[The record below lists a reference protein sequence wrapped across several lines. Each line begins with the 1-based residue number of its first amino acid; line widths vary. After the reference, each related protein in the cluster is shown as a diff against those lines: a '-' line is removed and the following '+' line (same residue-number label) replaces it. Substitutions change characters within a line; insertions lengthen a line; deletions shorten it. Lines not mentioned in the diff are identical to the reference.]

1 MLKKFA
7 IDITHGLRS
16 MVRGFDADWDFTE
29 RRQTLRIP
37 CRHKVE
43 MFRGESK
50 KVAYVLD
57 YSMGGLR
64 ITCPDVLKVGE
75 KLKVQFPHPLPG
87 ISVNSLQCE
96 VLWTRKNT
104 KTLERLAGLK
114 FLESGKRLASSWVAY
129 FFRERNSTAQDL
141 KEQRKLFRAECELEA
156 LARDGVDTAM
166 GQVQNLSLGG
176 AMVQLNR
183 PAEVG
188 DEWGLDL
195 SGLSS
200 FKPIHLKYT
209 VLSCEAGTAG
219 LYKQRIEFE
228 EPDEETLKMLKKYMI
243 ALSKDFWTD

>member
-16 MVRGFDADWDFTE
+16 MVRGFDADWDFSE
-29 RRQTLRIP
+29 RRKTQRIP

-43 MFRGESK
+43 FFRGEYK
-50 KVAYVLD
+50 KIAYVLD
-57 YSMGGLR
+57 YSMGGVRL
-64 ITCPDVLKVGE
+64 TCPDALKVGE
-75 KLKVQFPHPLPG
+75 KLKIQFPHPLPG
-87 ISVNSLQCE
+87 VSVRALECE
-96 VLWTRKNT
+96 VLWVRKNT

-114 FLESGKRLASSWVAY
+114 FVESGKRLASSWVAY
-129 FFRERNSTAQDL
+129 FLRERESSAADI
-141 KEQRKLFRAECELEA
+141 KERRRMFRAECKLEG

-166 GQVQNLSLGG
+166 GQVQNLSLTG

-183 PAEVG
+183 PAEVD
-188 DEWGLDL
+188 DEWTLDL

-209 VLSCEAGTAG
+209 VLSCDAGDAG
-219 LYKQRIEFE
+219 LYKQRIEFD
-228 EPDEETLKMLKKYMI
+228 EPDEETMKQLKKYMA